1 MSERGPGRKGRG
13 DGPRVGF
20 ASWQGAAHLKDGAPN
35 QDSAAVSTL
44 AVRGLGSVALLSV
57 SDGAGSAGLSHF
69 GSRAACDA
77 AVSFLARQLARNPA
91 FAVKPH
97 LLRSALQR
105 SVRSGRRGVEAVA
118 RPGQRSGL
126 PLDVRAY
133 ACTLMIAVVSER
145 LVGVAHVGDGCIVA
159 GDGDQ
164 WQILSTP
171 DNGEFANETKF
182 LTNPRNLP
190 RVTVTTR
197 SDISCL
203 AVTTDG
209 LQDVAFSRRS
219 LPYKRFWTPLYRALS
234 RSSNSAPEPVL
245 DALLQKV
252 DDAGKAS
259 DDCTIAVWVSN
270 HGKGEK
276 R

>member
-1 MSERGPGRKGRG
+1 MSER
-13 DGPRVGF
+13 PRTGKVRREGLQVGS
-20 ASWQGAAHLKDGAPN
+20 ASRQGAAHLKDGTPN

-44 AVRGLGSVALLSV
+44 AVRGLGSVALLAV

-77 AVSFLARQLARNPA
+77 AVSSLARQLARNPA
-91 FAVKPH
+91 IAVKPH

-118 RPGQRSGL
+118 RPGQRSGI
-126 PLDVRAY
+126 PLDVRTY

-159 GDGDQ
+159 GDGDE
-164 WQILSTP
+164 WRVLSEP

-190 RVTVTTR
+190 RVTVVPR
-197 SDISCL
+197 SEIACL
-203 AVTTDG
+203 TVTTDG

-234 RSSNSAPEPVL
+234 RGSNAAKQTVL

-252 DDAGKAS
+252 DAAGKAS
-259 DDCTIAVWVSN
+259 DDCTIAVCVSDRLKD
-270 HGKGEK
+270 G
-276 R
+276 

>member
-1 MSERGPGRKGRG
+1 MQ
-13 DGPRVGF
+13 VGF
-20 ASWQGAAHLKDGAPN
+20 ASRQGAAHVKDGTPK
-35 QDSAAVSTL
+35 QDSAAVATL
-44 AVRGLGSVALLSV
+44 SVRGLGGVALLAV
-57 SDGAGSAGLSHF
+57 SDGAGSAARSHF

-77 AVSFLARQLARNPA
+77 AVSSLARQLARNPA
-91 FAVKPH
+91 IAVKAH
-97 LLRSALQR
+97 LLRSALHR
-105 SVRSGRRGVEAVA
+105 AVRSGRRRVEAAA
-118 RPGQRSGL
+118 RPGQVSGK
-126 PLDVRAY
+126 PPDVRAY
-133 ACTLMIAVVSER
+133 ACTIMIAVVSER

-159 GDGDQ
+159 GDGDN
-164 WQILSTP
+164 WQILSEP

-190 RVTVTTR
+190 RVSVLPR

-219 LPYKRFWTPLYRALS
+219 LPYKRFWTPLYRALG
-234 RSSNSAPEPVL
+234 RSSNAAAQPVL

-252 DDAGKAS
+252 DDAGKAR
-259 DDCTIAVWVSN
+259 DDCTIAVCVSN
-270 HGKGEK
+270 RPKD